1 MINGFFIMIGQF
13 LEVLSFFASLP
24 TIVLSSLAQAF
35 YLAGN
40 TNQYN
45 NDEEET
51 ED

>member
-13 LEVLSFFASLP
+13 LEVLSFLASLP

-40 TNQYN
+40 QYN
-45 NDEEET
+45 NNEEET